1 MAFKKH
7 SGRKLRN
14 FLLNKKLQLSF
25 ALFILG
31 VTAALTL
38 ILVSVIYYEVN
49 KATDTFVRQRK
60 EATEMFVRQRKEAT
74 KMFSRQREMAT
85 KIMQQQLKV
94 ATDMLK
100 VMEQDEELRDA
111 VQAARQ
117 DLKKRDAE
125 RLAMRRQQ
133 DKELRERRQ
142 KQDKELQQRRER
154 QDKEIAEK
162 QRQGMFILIGAMI
175 GFSIIFLAAIFLYG
189 IVLTHKVAGPLFKIT
204 RHMDEVREGK
214 LKKVWPLRKGDQL
227 VEFFDHFKKM
237 HDALKERRAEEIQI
251 LQAIKEGL
259 ADAEGEGVEGA
270 AEQIDML
277 IQKKKES
284 LEADTQS

>member
-1 MAFKKH
+1 MALKKKH

-49 KATDTFVRQRK
+49 KATEMFVRQRR
-60 EATEMFVRQRKEAT
+60 EATKMFVRQRKEAT

-100 VMEQDEELRDA
+100 VMEQDEELKVA
-111 VQAARQ
+111 VQAARA

-142 KQDKELQQRRER
+142 KQDEELQERREK
-154 QDKEIAEK
+154 QDREIAEE
-162 QRQGMFILIGAMI
+162 QREGMYVLVGAMV
-175 GFSIIFLAAIFLYG
+175 GFSLIFLVALFLYG

-204 RHMDEVREGK
+204 RHMDEVKEGK
-214 LKKVWPLRKGDQL
+214 LKEIWGLRKGDQL
-227 VEFFDHFKKM
+227 VEFFEHFKQM
-237 HDALKERRAEEIQI
+237 HDALKERTAEDIQV
-251 LQAIKEGL
+251 LQAAKEEL
-259 ADAEGEGVEGA
+259 ADAQGEGVEEA
-270 AEQIDML
+270 IKDIDMM
-277 IQKKKES
+277 IQKKKDS
-284 LEADTQS
+284 LEAKS